1 MYRQLLALRRA
12 RIAHGAI
19 SGDAL
24 LVDPAAQTIVVT
36 DFRNVSASASP
47 DQLDRDMAG
56 AMAATAVVVGAE
68 RAAASAARC
77 LEPQVLG
84 GALRH
89 LHRPALDP
97 ALGRS
102 LRGKRGLL
110 EDVRQRAAQ
119 AKSIDLPKLV
129 EPRRVSWP
137 TLIMVVGTLIGGWAL
152 IGVLIDVS
160 KSFDTVIGANWLWVV
175 MAFVLAQLAYVASA
189 VEGIGSVSGPLPFG
203 RTVAVEVAKSFSALA
218 GGTAA
223 VFATRVRF
231 YPETGL

>member
-1 MYRQLLALRRA
+1 
-12 RIAHGAI
+12 
-19 SGDAL
+19 
-24 LVDPAAQTIVVT
+24 
-36 DFRNVSASASP
+36 
-47 DQLDRDMAG
+47 MA
-56 AMAATAVVVGAE
+56 VGAE
-68 RAAASAARC
+68 RAADAAARC
-77 LEPQVLG
+77 LTPEMLG

-119 AKSIDLPKLV
+119 AKSIDVPKLV

-137 TLIMVVGTLIGGWAL
+137 TLIMIIGTLIGGWAL

-160 KSFDTVIGANWLWVV
+160 KSFDTVIGADWLWVI

-189 VEGIGSVSGPLPFG
+189 VEGRRQRGRAASV
-203 RTVAVEVAKSFSALA
+203 RA
-218 GGTAA
+218 GGGGRGRQLLQRAGRRDRGRLRHPGA
-223 VFATRVRF
+223 LLPA
-231 YPETGL
+231 TGLRRHRWR